1 MWNAGG
7 NLVLQ
12 GHEDLKTNRV
22 HRIFDY
28 LCKIHLMNPW
38 FPFPIRWLVH
48 LEIHINFVGNK
59 NYFLLK
65 ILSRKPSFLLKNLTD
80 WHEESLQ
87 TCATRDWSHSWRK
100 MTAGH
105 GIWLLQLFVYF
116 FRVCEVRQSMGKRNY
131 NLTTSCRNSR
141 KAFSRVLYYSP
152 NRDAGSNPCEIPLD
166 CIHLN
171 PGTVKNPCALC
182 ERAIARNHKSI
193 CCEECQL
200 KFHIKCAG
208 ITVKKYSLM
217 VTGNKVGPVHHVI
230 WILCTNFQFIP
241 HHWTLR

>member
-1 MWNAGG
+1 MWNARG

-28 LCKIHLMNPW
+28 LCKIHLMKPW

-65 ILSRKPSFLLKNLTD
+65 ILSRKPSFLIKNLTD

-87 TCATRDWSHSWRK
+87 TWATRDWSHSWRK

-131 NLTTSCRNSR
+131 NLTTSRRNSR
-141 KAFSRVLYYSP
+141 KFFSCVLYYSP

-171 PGTVKNPCALC
+171 PGTVKNPCAPWLLATKLDLSTMLFEFYARTSISFLTTEHFANGRFEPVWC
-182 ERAIARNHKSI
+182 FWWFRRRAP
-193 CCEECQL
+193 
-200 KFHIKCAG
+200 
-208 ITVKKYSLM
+208 YSL
-217 VTGNKVGPVHHVI
+217 V
-230 WILCTNFQFIP
+230 
-241 HHWTLR
+241 